1 VCGPAAMVDDIPR
14 LLNEIGVARDLIKIE
29 EW

>member
-1 VCGPAAMVDDIPR
+1 VCGPATMVDDIPR
-14 LLNEIGVARDLIKIE
+14 LLGEIGVAPTRIRIE